1 MRESRLGIVISKRI
15 LKRAVDRN
23 RFKRIIREY
32 YRGQKNKFLVPV
44 DLVVRAVESNKLFA
58 YQHLYDCLNRLL
70 KKANLKV

>member
-32 YRGQKNKFLVPV
+32 YRNRKNKFANPADIVI
-44 DLVVRAVESNKLFA
+44 RAVEKHNL
-58 YQHLYDCLNRLL
+58 LETNNLNRYLNLL
-70 KKANLKV
+70 FQKAGLTF